1 MMRTIGWKLA
11 TSCSPTGGA
20 PFKSRPEG
28 KPCPQSFDQHVAKGR
43 QFLDT
48 STSNALFFL
57 KVKQLTAIRL
67 VAVSTGFASMG
78 FWQRLVATILL
89 LTFIPASLA
98 AAMPIVY
105 CFGADGHR
113 GIELVQSTPH
123 HAIEHDHVDA
133 GHGELGAA
141 FSQSDDC
148 VDYKVVSLNGV
159 PPRGFDLKLAV
170 EKMPAPLVATIP
182 TCRAP
187 GRHVSRADARHRQSP
202 GNKPPIDHLASHRT
216 TVLLI

>member
-1 MMRTIGWKLA
+1 MRTIRWKLA
-11 TSCSPTGGA
+11 TFSAPSGA
-20 PFKSRPEG
+20 AFESRPEDE
-28 KPCPQSFDQHVAKGR
+28 PSPQSFGQHVAMGK
-43 QFLDT
+43 QFLET
-48 STSNALFFL
+48 CTLNAFFFL

-123 HAIEHDHVDA
+123 HGIEHDHVDA

-141 FSQSDDC
+141 LSQSDDC
-148 VDYKVVSLNGV
+148 VDYKVVSISGV
-159 PPRGFDLKLAV
+159 PPRALDLKLAV
-170 EKMPAPLVATIP
+170 ETMPAPLVATIP

-187 GRHVSRADARHRQSP
+187 GHHVSDARHRQSP
-202 GNKPPIDHLASHRT
+202 GNVPSIDHLASHRT